1 MSANQC
7 WSQRHVVQGQGLDPQ
22 DQDQG
27 HEFKTPSHSKY
38 IIVIIEQIE
47 GNKYCKYKTAHK
59 A

>member
-1 MSANQC
+1 
-7 WSQRHVVQGQGLDPQ
+7 VGGLKPRSLAEVYAY
-22 DQDQG
+22 G
-27 HEFKTPSHSKY
+27 HSKY